1 MKKFLLS
8 LLAVFATTSAFAVT
22 DVLKLSDFNDADGN
36 KITATSY
43 KSASF
48 TSETTGV
55 TYSGTMAC
63 NNSINFQFKKNQN
76 GIWISDNP
84 NGKIIKTV
92 TVTIASGSGK
102 YNVFEGTTNLTS
114 STNKDTLQGIEEN
127 NATATFTFDNDQSY
141 TSFLIYPTGAI
152 YVSQITV
159 EYADEVDPREY
170 AALSFPEKNYEAI
183 LGEDFT
189 APVLSSS
196 VENALAFV
204 TYTSSDE
211 TVATVDENGIV
222 TILDDGATTISASI
236 PEDNENYY
244 SNTASYDLV
253 VKDPNALTLD
263 LTADFFEVTTT
274 YQPYTK
280 EDPATKVG
288 YTTVAYKSSGIQLN
302 QNNAG
307 CGIYVTTTSPNYII
321 SSIAIEFNSA
331 NGGLDVY
338 KQNTAYSVKNAS
350 TAVDTSSSNKV
361 ETAVKENKTIAIGA
375 PAFALIPNT
384 SGAIRVTKV
393 TVTYAK
399 KVSDDGSEYFECDAF
414 QDYMVCKDDMI
425 ELALPEDAPEIT
437 FTVANEEIAKIED
450 GIIYGYKPGNTKVT
464 ATWDAVPGKWM
475 AGVEEFTIYV
485 KYSTLAEVLADAQDL
500 TSGFVKAGETYIG
513 NFPLVIGSDNGQYN
527 YLTDGTAWAL
537 FYFGKSSYEDH
548 NHGAGAVLE
557 AGWSATLSE
566 YHGMLEFTNVKHT
579 DITDFKGEYEIKS
592 YDDLVVDESKVNE
605 VLILKDV
612 TFNEATS
619 EAEGNF
625 YAGYY
630 NGQELKF
637 NNMFEIESVE
647 AGSYDVE
654 CAVNIYDGEIRILPI
669 AYTALEATTAAVH
682 VDAELKV
689 GEEIKFTGLEEG
701 ALVYYRHGG
710 ENPDHTNVF
719 VEETTPADAPRKAA
733 TADVNTEWT
742 YNHTTHP
749 LTYQGEP
756 MQVKYYAK
764 APGKAPSAVNEL
776 NVDENGSTTGI
787 ESIAVDAANGEVEY
801 FNLQGQ
807 RVANPAAG
815 LYIMRQGNEVRK
827 ALVK

>member
-36 KITATSY
+36 KITASSY

-63 NNSINFQFKKNQN
+63 NASTNFQFKKTQN
-76 GIWISDNP
+76 GLWISDNP
-84 NGKIIKTV
+84 KGKIIKTV
-92 TVTIASGSGK
+92 TVTIASGSAK

-114 STNKDTLQGIEEN
+114 STSKDDLQGIEEK
-127 NATATFTFDNDQSY
+127 NATATFTFDDDQPY

-159 EYADEVDPREY
+159 EYADDVDPREY
-170 AALSFPEKNYEAI
+170 AELSFPEKNYEAF

-211 TVATVDENGIV
+211 TVATVDENGNV

-236 PEDNENYY
+236 PKDNENYY
-244 SNTASYDLV
+244 SNTASYDLI
-253 VKDPNALTLD
+253 VKDPNAIITLD
-263 LTADFFEVTTT
+263 LTADFFEVTTS
-274 YQPYTK
+274 YKPYTK

-302 QNNAG
+302 QSNAG

-321 SSIAIEFNSA
+321 SSIAIEFKSA

-338 KQNTAYSVKNAS
+338 KQNAAYSVKNES

-384 SGAIRVTKV
+384 AGAVRVTKV
-393 TVTYAK
+393 TVTYARK
-399 KVSDDGSEYFECDAF
+399 AADDGSEYFECDAF
-414 QDYMVCKDDMI
+414 HDYMVCKDDMAEI
-425 ELALPEDAPEIT
+425 VLPEDAPEVK
-437 FTVANEEIAKIED
+437 FTVANENIAKIEN
-450 GIIYGYKPGNTKVT
+450 GVIYGYKPGNTKVT

-475 AGVEEFTIYV
+475 AGVEEFTVYV
-485 KYSTLAEVLADAQDL
+485 KYSTLAEVLEDA
-500 TSGFVKAGETYIG
+500 SKVGEGFVHEGERYIG
-513 NFPLVIGSDNGQYN
+513 NFRVVVGSDNGKYN
-527 YLTDGTAWAL
+527 YVTDGTAWAL
-537 FYFGKSSYEDH
+537 FYVDH
-548 NHGAGAVLE
+548 NHGEGAVLE
-557 AGWSATLSE
+557 AGWSGIYKLQN
-566 YHGMLEFTNVKHT
+566 GLPEFTDIQHT

-592 YDDLVVDESKVNE
+592 YEDLTVDESVINE
-605 VLILKDV
+605 VLVLKDV
-612 TFNEATS
+612 TFNETTPGATGTVYTAKYS
-619 EAEGNF
+619 
-625 YAGYY
+625 
-630 NGQELKF
+630 GQTLDFF
-637 NNMFEIESVE
+637 NRFEIDAVE
-647 AGSYDVE
+647 AGTYDVK
-654 CAVNIYDGEIRILPI
+654 CAVSSYKEAIQLYPI
-669 AYTALEATTAAVH
+669 AYTALEPTTAAVH

-689 GEEIKFTGLEEG
+689 GEQIKFTGLEEG
-701 ALVYYRHGG
+701 AHVYYRHGG

-719 VEETTPADAPRKAA
+719 TEETTPANAPRKAA
-733 TADVNTEWT
+733 DVDKAWT

-787 ESIAVDAANGEVEY
+787 ENVAVDAANGAVEY
-801 FNLQGQ
+801 FNLQGI
-807 RVANPAAG
+807 RVVNPENG
-815 LYIMRQGNEVRK
+815 VFIRRQGND
-827 ALVK
+827 VKKVVL